1 MNDNR
6 RIRVAITHGDTN
18 GIGYELIFRTFAEP
32 EILELCTPIIYG
44 SPKAAAFHRKALGLE
59 PTGYAVISH
68 ASEAKDGR
76 VNLVAVTND
85 EIKVELGTPSEEA
98 GHAAL
103 MALDKAMVDYNDH
116 LFDVLVTAPV
126 SAESMKRAGLDFRG
140 QMHYVAEC
148 FAEHAQAMN
157 ILVNDR
163 MRIGLMTD
171 NVAVKDIAHA
181 ITRETLTETIK
192 NFAQTLKRDY
202 RISNPRVAVLAL
214 NPEPGTEE
222 KETIKPVIEALA
234 EQKVNAFGPYTA
246 NHFFSNSMYDYFD
259 GILAM
264 YHDQGMAPF
273 LAQTPEGGVE
283 IASGL
288 PLVCVQPLQDVS
300 FDIAGKNEADETALR
315 QAIYLAIDTCRNR
328 AMYDEPL
335 ANPLPKLYHE
345 KRDESEKV
353 RFAIPKKHENS
364 GADK

>member
-1 MNDNR
+1 M
-6 RIRVAITHGDTN
+6 
-18 GIGYELIFRTFAEP
+18 
-32 EILELCTPIIYG
+32 
-44 SPKAAAFHRKALGLE
+44 
-59 PTGYAVISH
+59 
-68 ASEAKDGR
+68 
-76 VNLVAVTND
+76 
-85 EIKVELGTPSEEA
+85 
-98 GHAAL
+98 
-103 MALDKAMVDYNDH
+103 
-116 LFDVLVTAPV
+116 LVTAPV

-192 NFAQTLKRDY
+192 NFVQTLKRDY

-315 QAIYLAIDTCRNR
+315 QAIYLAIDTYRNR

>member
-32 EILELCTPIIYG
+32 EMLELCTPIIYG

-171 NVAVKDIAHA
+171 NVAVKDIANA
-181 ITRETLTETIK
+181 ITRETLTETIQG
-192 NFAQTLKRDY
+192 FAQTLKRDY

-234 EQKVNAFGPYTA
+234 ELKVNAFGPYTA

-273 LAQTPEGGVE
+273 LAQTPEGG
-283 IASGL
+283 
-288 PLVCVQPLQDVS
+288 
-300 FDIAGKNEADETALR
+300 
-315 QAIYLAIDTCRNR
+315 
-328 AMYDEPL
+328 
-335 ANPLPKLYHE
+335 
-345 KRDESEKV
+345 
-353 RFAIPKKHENS
+353 
-364 GADK
+364 

>member
-32 EILELCTPIIYG
+32 EMLELCTPIIYG

-171 NVAVKDIAHA
+171 NVAVKDIANA
-181 ITRETLTETIK
+181 ITRETLTETIQG
-192 NFAQTLKRDY
+192 FAQTLKRDY

-288 PLVCVQPLQDVS
+288 PLVCVQPLQDAS

-315 QAIYLAIDTCRNR
+315 QAIYLAIDTYRNR

-335 ANPLPKLYHE
+335 LTRSP
-345 KRDESEKV
+345 
-353 RFAIPKKHENS
+353 NS
-364 GADK
+364 ITRSVMRARR